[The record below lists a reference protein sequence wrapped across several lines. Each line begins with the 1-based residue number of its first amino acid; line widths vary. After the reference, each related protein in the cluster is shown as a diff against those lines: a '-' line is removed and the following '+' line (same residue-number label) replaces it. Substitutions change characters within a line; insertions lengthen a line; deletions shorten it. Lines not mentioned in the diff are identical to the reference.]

1 MNVFDFLIGPSFG
14 KILDK
19 VFPDPAAKAAAQLE
33 VLKLQQQGEFKQL
46 DAELQ
51 NNLARNEVNKIEAA
65 DPSLFKSGW
74 RPAVGWVGVFGLAY
88 MVVLRPILPWLII
101 TLGGTAVELPPIET
115 NEIVALL
122 SGILGLGGYR
132 TIEKIRDKS

>member
-51 NNLARNEVNKIEAA
+51 NNLAQGEVNKIEAA

>member
-51 NNLARNEVNKIEAA
+51 NNLAQGEVNKIEAA

-88 MVVLRPILPWLII
+88 MVVLRPILPGLITI
-101 TLGGTAVELPPIET
+101 LGGGTIDLPPIET

-132 TIEKIRDKS
+132 TIEKLQGKV

>member
-51 NNLARNEVNKIEAA
+51 NNLAQNEVNKIEAA